1 MKPIVILLAALT
13 LSGCGEIKD
22 DRYADYA
29 AARLAGAVERGWV
42 PSFVPHSAYDIRD
55 IHDQDS
61 NAQTLSFRLPTS
73 QIPEMVRPMT
83 LAGDAATAERV
94 VRAAGWTESPAP
106 VVVYAV
112 CAQQRSGALAVNQ
125 QTGAAFY
132 QAPVAWPS
140 DPCSAG

>member
-1 MKPIVILLAALT
+1 MRAIAILATIAVAAC
-13 LSGCGEIKD
+13 SEVKD
-22 DRYADYA
+22 ERYADYET
-29 AARLAGAVERGWV
+29 ARLAGAIKRGWI
-42 PSFVPHSAYDIRD
+42 PAFVPQDAYALHD
-55 IHDQDS
+55 IHDLDS

-73 QIPEMVRPMT
+73 QIPEMVRAMT
-83 LAGDAATAERV
+83 LAEDAATAERV

-112 CAQQRSGALAVNQ
+112 CAQERSGALVVNER
-125 QTGAAFY
+125 TGAAFY

>member
-22 DRYADYA
+22 DRYADYE
-29 AARLAGAVERGWV
+29 AARLAGVVERGWI
-42 PSFVPHSAYDIRD
+42 PDFVPQSAYDIRD

-73 QIPEMVRPMT
+73 QIPEMVQAMT
-83 LAGDAATAERV
+83 LAEDAATAERV

-112 CAQQRSGALAVNQ
+112 CAQARSGALVVNER
-125 QTGAAFY
+125 TGAAFY
-132 QAPVAWPS
+132 QAPVAWAS
-140 DPCSAG
+140 APCSEG